1 MVMKIVVTGGAGY
14 IGSHAVHAL
23 VEDGHD
29 VVVVD
34 DLSRGH
40 AEAVD
45 ARAELVVLDLLDTP
59 RLARVLRR
67 ADAVLHFAA
76 ASIVAESV
84 REPLDYW
91 NVNVTGSLSLL
102 RAMKAVGVPRLVFSS
117 SAATYGA
124 PRALPITE
132 DTPQNPINP
141 YGRTKLVVEQAIAD
155 VQRADPRLSVAVLRY
170 FNVVG
175 CAHGLGEDHFPE
187 THIVPILL
195 EAAAGLREGF
205 AIYGDDYPTPDG
217 TCVRDYVHVADLIDA
232 HRLALRALGEGDR
245 RVYNVG
251 LGEGWS
257 VRQLVR
263 ATQEVTGRTFPVRI
277 EPRRPGDPPALVT
290 DPARIVRELGWRPRH
305 RDMAHAI
312 AGQWAWMQQH
322 PEGWRTPCQTR
333 PVASPTF

>member
-1 MVMKIVVTGGAGY
+1 MKIVVTGGAGY

-23 VEDGHD
+23 VEDGHH

-34 DLSRGH
+34 NLSRGH
-40 AEAVD
+40 REAVD
-45 ARAELVVLDLLDTP
+45 RRAELVVIDLMDTE
-59 RLARVLRR
+59 RLARVLFR

-76 ASIVAESV
+76 ASIVSESV

-91 NVNVTGSLSLL
+91 DVNVVGSLSLL
-102 RAMKAVGVPRLVFSS
+102 RAMQATRVPRLVFSS
-117 SAATYGA
+117 SAATYGV
-124 PRALPITE
+124 PRDLPITE
-132 DTPQNPINP
+132 DTPQHPINP
-141 YGRTKLVVEQAIAD
+141 YGRTKLVIEQAIRD
-155 VQRADPRLSVAVLRY
+155 VQDADASLSVAILRY

-195 EAAAGLREGF
+195 EAAAGIRDGF
-205 AIYGDDYPTPDG
+205 AIYGDDYATPDG
-217 TCVRDYVHVADLIDA
+217 TCVRDYVHVADLVDA
-232 HRLALRALGEGDR
+232 HRLALAALREGER

-257 VRQLVR
+257 VRQLVS
-263 ATQEVTGRTFPVRI
+263 ATQMVTGRSFPVRVAA
-277 EPRRPGDPPALVT
+277 RRPGDPPALIT
-290 DPARIVRELGWRPRH
+290 DPARITRELGWRPKH
-305 RDMAHAI
+305 RDVARAI
-312 AGQWAWMQQH
+312 ASQWSWMQQH